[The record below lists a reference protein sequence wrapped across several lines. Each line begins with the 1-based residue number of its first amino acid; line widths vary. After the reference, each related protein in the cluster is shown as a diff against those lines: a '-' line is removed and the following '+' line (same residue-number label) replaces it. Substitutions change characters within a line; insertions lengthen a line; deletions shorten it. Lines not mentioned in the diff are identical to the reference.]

1 LTVVLPLLAVAAIV
15 VTPVAAGADIGQSSP
30 TSGTVDMAGSAT
42 FSTTLQPTSGSFNGT
57 VTYTQTSTAQTVGL
71 TVTNGVISTTGTLPA
86 ATYTISGT
94 DTDTGN
100 VDSGSWTYSLT
111 VTNTVA
117 QGSPLTGTVDV
128 ATSANFMATLAPAP
142 GDPGPVTYTQ
152 TSTAQTVGLTV
163 TSQGVISTTG
173 TLPAAT
179 YTVSGTDADAG
190 SVDTGNWT
198 YSLTVTPD
206 LIIQGSPTSGTTTT
220 ANSGDFST
228 TLSAASGNQ
237 GVVTFVSSTS
247 GFTISS
253 GDELVSSNTLSVS
266 GSPYT
271 ISGTDS
277 DLDGDAGTW
286 TYTLTVVPTGSKTTI
301 VQLTPT
307 TGAVVNTASSTFT
320 AGPITTENN
329 TGSVTFLTTKSSPS
343 LTVSSSG
350 LISTTGSLAIGTYT
364 VSGTDTDP
372 AGDSG
377 VWTYTLTVAGVEVTV
392 RFEANGGTGVMAP
405 ETESEPTALSLNAFK
420 WVGHTFVNWNTSAN
434 GAGVAYANGAV
445 FPFSATTTLFAQWK
459 SGKAPSRTVTFFA
472 NGGTGS
478 TPSEIDNTPTAI
490 SANGFTRAGY
500 TFVDWNT
507 SATGSGRRYDAGE
520 TYSFTKSIT
529 LYAQWK
535 RIPAHQFHIVTFSAN
550 RGTGT
555 MAPERHNS
563 PSSLSLARVTRTGY
577 TFVDW
582 NTAPNGSGVTYANG
596 ATYPFSASTTL
607 YAQWKKDKSVA
618 TPPIQKTALTIGPF
632 AMGSSTVSSGLQT
645 LIHNVA
651 ELVKTNGNSQISLL
665 GYGDTLSV
673 TNERNKSLVA
683 ANVELGQK
691 RAQAVATY
699 LQESLNALGLKGW
712 TISLAA
718 SDSTTSPS
726 GRSAAGFVVVSLS

>member
-1 LTVVLPLLAVAAIV
+1 MSWRAELLRIIATAAILLLA
-15 VTPVAAGADIGQSSP
+15 PVATIIATPSVSGADILQGSP
-30 TSGTVDMAGSAT
+30 TSATVDMAGSAT
-42 FSTTLQPTSGSFNGT
+42 FSTTLQPTSGSFSGT

-71 TVTNGVISTTGTLPA
+71 TVTSHGVISTTGTLPA
-86 ATYTISGT
+86 ATYAISGT

-128 ATSANFMATLAPAP
+128 ATSANFTATLAPAP

-286 TYTLTVVPTGSKTTI
+286 TYTLTVLPTGSKTTI

-307 TGAVVNTASSTFT
+307 TGAVVNTASSTFA

-329 TGSVTFLTTKSSPS
+329 TGTVTFLTTKSSPS

-420 WVGHTFVNWNTSAN
+420 WVGHTFVDWNTSAN

-445 FPFSATTTLFAQWK
+445 FPFGATTTLFAQWK

-472 NGGTGS
+472 NGGSGS

-507 SATGSGRRYDAGE
+507 SATGSGRRYDAGAKR
-520 TYSFTKSIT
+520 TLFTKSIT

-535 RIPAHQFHIVTFSAN
+535 RIPAHLSIVA
-550 RGTGT
+550 
-555 MAPERHNS
+555 
-563 PSSLSLARVTRTGY
+563 
-577 TFVDW
+577 
-582 NTAPNGSGVTYANG
+582 
-596 ATYPFSASTTL
+596 
-607 YAQWKKDKSVA
+607 
-618 TPPIQKTALTIGPF
+618 
-632 AMGSSTVSSGLQT
+632 
-645 LIHNVA
+645 
-651 ELVKTNGNSQISLL
+651 
-665 GYGDTLSV
+665 
-673 TNERNKSLVA
+673 
-683 ANVELGQK
+683 
-691 RAQAVATY
+691 
-699 LQESLNALGLKGW
+699 
-712 TISLAA
+712 
-718 SDSTTSPS
+718 
-726 GRSAAGFVVVSLS
+726 